1 MRPAIM
7 SKAAWQLEAAENN
20 ADLYQLMFEAHGIPY
35 ERSKEL
41 FHTIVL
47 PLPFYSSI
55 VTCLPATK
63 PELVN
68 DFTRTATVD
77 VYVKDSFAD
86 LPLEQF
92 GFKKLFD
99 ASWFYLTEIV
109 KADTVGWEQIKTA
122 RQLEHWEAAW
132 KTSGNQ
138 TDCSMFPPA
147 LLTNPNITFWGYA
160 EAGKYT
166 KGFIGNWSGSSI
178 GLSNIFAGTLS
189 PKDLQQMACLLQA
202 WQPSAPIV
210 GYARG
215 ETLHSAKQTGFETSG
230 NLTVWVKQFSP
241 S

>member
-1 MRPAIM
+1 M

-20 ADLYQLMFEAHGIPY
+20 ADLYGHMFEAHGIPY

-41 FHTIVL
+41 FHITVP

-55 VTCLPATK
+55 VTSLPAIK
-63 PELVN
+63 PELIN
-68 DFTRTATVD
+68 DLTRTATFD
-77 VYVKDSFAD
+77 FYVKDSLAD
-86 LPLEQF
+86 LPLEQS

-109 KADTVGWEQIKTA
+109 KADTAVWEQIKTA
-122 RQLEHWEAAW
+122 RQLEHWQAAW

-138 TDCSMFPPA
+138 TDRNMFPPA
-147 LLTNPNITFWGYA
+147 LLTIPNIAFWGYA

-166 KGFIGNWSGSSI
+166 KGFISNWSGSSI

-189 PKDLQQMACLLQA
+189 PQDLQQMACLLQA

-215 ETLHSAKQTGFETSG
+215 ETLHSAIQTGFETSG